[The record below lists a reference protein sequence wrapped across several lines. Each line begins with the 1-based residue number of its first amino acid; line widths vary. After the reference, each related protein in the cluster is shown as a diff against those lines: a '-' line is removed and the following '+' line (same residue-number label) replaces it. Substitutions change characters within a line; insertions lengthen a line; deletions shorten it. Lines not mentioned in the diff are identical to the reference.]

1 MVRGSSQSQ
10 TASSSSNSR
19 PGPVGAVPR
28 GSPAATAGLRRR
40 RLATGSS
47 SGFSN
52 GSGGNSG
59 GNMLRFYTDDAP
71 GIKITP
77 TVGVIRLHLSIY
89 RRLIVHHSISLLDS
103 QERFRAIT
111 SSYCGGSVNSTLS
124 ERSIEIKLAD

>member
-77 TVGVIRLHLSIY
+77 TVVLVMSVLFIGFVTALTLHVFGKLY
-89 RRLIVHHSISLLDS
+89 RR
-103 QERFRAIT
+103 
-111 SSYCGGSVNSTLS
+111 SSV
-124 ERSIEIKLAD
+124 EA